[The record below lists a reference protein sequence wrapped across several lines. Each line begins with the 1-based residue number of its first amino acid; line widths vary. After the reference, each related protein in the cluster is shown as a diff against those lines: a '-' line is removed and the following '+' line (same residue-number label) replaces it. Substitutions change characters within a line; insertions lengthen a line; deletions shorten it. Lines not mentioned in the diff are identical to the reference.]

1 MKVHER
7 PGPTVVD
14 PVLSIVIVHFN
25 TLELTQACLES
36 IPAQTA
42 LAHEIFLV
50 DNGSTDGSGQ
60 ALADANPGVHLLRLE
75 EGIGYAAANNLA
87 ARRAVGRYLL
97 FLNSDTVVQNRAL
110 EQVAAFLDEH
120 AQAVIA
126 GCRLLKGDGSM
137 DSACRRSFPTP
148 SNALWK
154 MMGLNRRFPHSRRFA
169 AYDLRYM
176 PAHGRYE
183 VDSLVGAFIMGR
195 RGDLPAAPFDEDYF
209 FYGEDI
215 DLCYMVKQRG
225 GQVWYLGDVTMLHLK
240 GGTTNKREPW
250 VIRHFHSSMAIF
262 YDKHYRRRY
271 PWVMHVAV
279 HVAIRLRMV
288 AFLVANAFKRRPR
301 P

>member
-1 MKVHER
+1 MKVLER
-7 PGPTVVD
+7 PGHAVD
-14 PVLSIVIVHFN
+14 LPVLSIVIVHYN
-25 TLELTQACLES
+25 TLELTRACLES

-50 DNGSTDGSGQ
+50 DNGSTDGS
-60 ALADANPGVHLLRLE
+60 ALALAEAFPQLTLLRLE

-87 ARRAVGRYLL
+87 SRRAKGRYLL
-97 FLNSDTVVQNRAL
+97 FLNSDTEVQNRAL
-110 EQVAAFLDEH
+110 EQVVAFLD
-120 AQAVIA
+120 QTPSAVIA

-148 SNALWK
+148 TNALWK

-169 AYDLRYM
+169 AYDLRYL
-176 PAHGRYE
+176 PPDGRYE

-195 RGDLPAAPFDEDYF
+195 RQDLPAAPFDEDYF

-225 GQVWYLGDVTMLHLK
+225 GQVWYLGDVTMLHRK

-262 YDKHYRRRY
+262 YDKHYRARY
-271 PWVMHVAV
+271 PWIMHQAV

-288 AFLVANAFKRRPR
+288 AFLVANAFKRRPL